1 MINVKSISLAIFAIV
16 ATIGLTGCE
25 QLGQAATEAVDKAKQ
40 TAGQT
45 FDEARQA
52 GSVEEAKQTADQALQ
67 DLRGQAAGLLQQASQ
82 YLNQEPTAETG
93 ALETEALET
102 DAEPAYGQ

>member
-1 MINVKSISLAIFAIV
+1 MTNVKSMILAGFAIV

-40 TAGQT
+40 TAVQT
-45 FDEARQA
+45 LDEARQA
-52 GSVEEAKQTADQALQ
+52 GSVEEARQTADQALQ

-82 YLNQEPTAETG
+82 YLSQEPTAEIG
-93 ALETEALET
+93 AT
-102 DAEPAYGQ
+102 DADAPEASGDPAYTQ